1 MNVRKTGKILLYIAA
16 GFLGVVL
23 LLMLAV
29 KLALDRVPAY
39 QAEIIDLVHRQT
51 GFHIR
56 FAHVSPSLRWYGPE
70 LYFDKLELRSKDDR
84 RVLARAAGGRIAADV
99 WRLIRSGKLLAG
111 RVQLEAPDIMVAR
124 LGPDSFALASEI
136 ELGRQDTGAA
146 PLSLDDLPA
155 GKFAIRHGRLTVIN
169 WNPSLPQLVLN
180 DVNLEVRRDLDTL
193 AVGAEARLPAI
204 LGGTLTVAAT
214 AQGLADTQTMAWNT
228 IARARDIAFPGWR
241 LLLPDYL
248 STLNG
253 GTGGFELAAHG
264 VGESLAAANLDFRAK
279 AVSTL
284 LTDGTG
290 AKFDQISGSLDLSH
304 SEDRWTMV
312 GRRVQALQAGRHD
325 PLSEFNI
332 SWRGTDLGLLELR
345 ARASYLR
352 ADSLLPLT
360 GLLPQKDLRE
370 RLRDIAPT
378 GEWSDAYLELVRDA
392 AADPWRMQVQ
402 ATFRGVGYAPFGRAP
417 GFRGITGSIYGNQN
431 GGRVDLDTQGALVA
445 WPGQWPQPVP
455 FDSLSGTIYWKRT
468 TDDLLIASPELK
480 AANRDGSLHLQG
492 FWQQHTGGDSPLL
505 TLVGGIENGNATA
518 AHTYYPR
525 LQMAPSALAWL
536 DRAFTAGHLAN
547 AQFVLQG
554 PIRHFP
560 FRDES
565 GLFLV
570 RCSIDGMSLDY
581 QPGWPRI
588 ENISAQAEFRNEGL
602 SVRLRSANAGRI
614 KFESGD
620 ARFADFKD
628 GELQVHAAAAGDAA
642 DALKF
647 LRATPLNAMADQA
660 FSALDATGPLRTRI
674 DLFLP
679 FKQFDRRRVLVQ
691 GQVSGATLYRPAT
704 ALVATELN
712 GDFNLDGAQ
721 VVHADVR
728 GRLLGGGFRM
738 LARAPKNKRVTR
750 TQLEFRGT
758 LSGDALR
765 AALDLPPSVAIN
777 GLSDWRAVLRMA
789 PAPARERSLRVSGSL
804 AGLELKLPEPLAKP
818 YGRPLP
824 SSLEIQWPADAGP
837 QGRLA
842 IGTVLRGALDMQP
855 DPDGLRLA
863 HAAIVF
869 GTAEPVFSDTQILN
883 LSGKIARLDLAG
895 WQRLRTPDKNA
906 RALSYYLHSS
916 KLDIGE
922 LDYLGLTFHNVALNL
937 AAVDSRWRLA
947 LDGPGM
953 AGSITGPIAAD
964 SPEPWDLQF
973 ERLQFDDAAPAAP
986 VAGGGAKSAD
996 DTNPRGL
1003 PALKFH
1009 AKDLIW
1015 GERHLGDVQATLSK
1029 LDDGISLD
1037 RLTMTGSSFKVD
1049 AQGEW
1054 RGKDAG
1060 LGRMEGTLTSS
1071 DVQATLT
1078 QLGYAEVIAGKT
1090 GRVDFDLNWL
1100 GAPSA
1105 ESLSDMIGHVQ
1116 VSVDKGQLLGIKP
1129 GAGRVLGL
1137 ASVAALPRRLALDFS
1152 DLTDKGLAFDTIRG
1166 DFDLRGGN
1174 AYTDNVLLKGPAAE
1188 IGLIGR
1194 IGLKNKDYDQT
1205 AVVTGNIGNSLPIA
1219 GALAGGPVI
1228 GAAVLVFTQV
1238 FKQPLRGLARG
1249 YYRITGGWDNPTVER
1264 IKSAD
1269 AAAATAEVPK

>member
-1 MNVRKTGKILLYIAA
+1 MNARRTGKILLYVAA
-16 GFLGVVL
+16 GFFGVVL

-39 QAEIIDLVHRQT
+39 QAEIKDLVHRQT
-51 GFHIR
+51 GFYIR

-70 LYFDKLELRSKDDR
+70 LYFDQVELRSKDDR
-84 RVLARAAGGRIAADV
+84 RVLARAAGGRIAADI

-111 RVQLEAPDIMVAR
+111 RVQLEAPDILVAR

-136 ELGRQDTGAA
+136 ELGRQDPGAA

-155 GKFAIRHGRLTVIN
+155 GDFAIRHGRLTVIN
-169 WNPSLPQLVLN
+169 WNPSLRQLVLN
-180 DVNLEVRRDLDTL
+180 DVNLEVRRDLDAL
-193 AVGAEARLPAI
+193 AVSAEAHLPAV
-204 LGGTLTVAAT
+204 LGGILNVAAT
-214 AQGLADTQTMAWNT
+214 ARGLADPQTMAWNA
-228 IARARDIAFPGWR
+228 IARARDIVFSGWR
-241 LLLPDYL
+241 QLLPDYL
-248 STLNG
+248 SALNS
-253 GTGGFELAAHG
+253 GTGAFELAAQG
-264 VGESLAAANLDFRAK
+264 AGESLAAANLDFGAN

-284 LTDGTG
+284 LADGTG
-290 AKFDQISGSLDLSH
+290 AKFDQVSGSLNLTH

-332 SWRGTDLGLLELR
+332 SWRGTDAGLLELR

-378 GEWSDAYLELVRDA
+378 GEWSDATLELVRDA
-392 AADPWRMQVQ
+392 PADPWRLQVQ
-402 ATFRGVGYAPFGRAP
+402 ATFRGVGYAPFGRVP
-417 GFRGITGSIYGNQN
+417 GFRGITGVIYGNQN
-431 GGRVDLDTQGALVA
+431 GGRVDLDTQSALVA

-455 FDSLSGTIYWKRT
+455 LDSLSGTIYWKRT
-468 TDDLLIASPELK
+468 TDDLLIASPDLK

-536 DRAFTAGHLAN
+536 DRAFAAGHMSD

-560 FRDES
+560 FRDDS

-588 ENISAQAEFRNEGL
+588 ENIAAQAEFRNEGL
-602 SVRLRSANAGRI
+602 TVHLQSANAGGI
-614 KFESGD
+614 KFDSGD
-620 ARFADFKD
+620 ARFADFKT
-628 GELQVHAAAAGDAA
+628 GELEVHAGAAGDAA

-647 LRATPLNAMADQA
+647 LRATPLDAMADQA
-660 FSALDATGPLRTRI
+660 FSAVDAAGPLRTRI

-679 FKQFDRRRVLVQ
+679 FKQFERRRVLVQ
-691 GQVSGATLYRPAT
+691 GHVSGVTLNRPSSAW
-704 ALVATELN
+704 VATELD

-721 VVHADVR
+721 VVRADVR

-738 LARAPKNKRVTR
+738 QARTPGAKRVSR

-765 AALDLPPSVAIN
+765 SALGMPPSVAIN

-804 AGLELKLPEPLAKP
+804 AGLELNLPEPLAKP

-824 SSLEIQWPADAGP
+824 STLEIQWPAGAGP

-842 IGTVLRGALDMQP
+842 MGTVLRGAFDLQP

-869 GTAEPVFSDTQILN
+869 GTGDPVFSDTQIVN

-906 RALSYYLHSS
+906 RALSYYLHNS
-916 KLDIGE
+916 KLDIAE
-922 LDYLGLTFHNVALNL
+922 LDYLGLTFHNVALDL
-937 AAVDSRWRLA
+937 AAVDTRWRLG
-947 LDGPGM
+947 LNGPSM
-953 AGSITGPIAAD
+953 TGSIAGPIAAD
-964 SPEPWDLQF
+964 SSEPWDLQF
-973 ERLQFDDAAPAAP
+973 EHLQFDDSAPK
-986 VAGGGAKSAD
+986 AGTGGANAED
-996 DTNPRGL
+996 GINPRSL
-1003 PALKFH
+1003 PALRFH
-1009 AKDLIW
+1009 ASDVIW
-1015 GERHLGDVQATLSK
+1015 GERHLGDVQATMSRLE
-1029 LDDGISLD
+1029 DGVSLD
-1037 RLTMTGSSFKVD
+1037 RLTMTGPSFKVD

-1060 LGRMEGTLTSS
+1060 LGRIEGMLTSS

-1078 QLGYAEVIAGKT
+1078 QLGYAEVIAGRN

-1105 ESLSDMIGHVQ
+1105 ASLSEMIGHVQ
-1116 VSVDKGQLLGIKP
+1116 VSVDNGQLLGIKP

-1269 AAAATAEVPK
+1269 AAAAAAEVPK